1 MDAYFNFTE
10 RQKIKGDKI
19 MEKQNRLKSW
29 ALWASAAGLVF
40 LLLTKV
46 FGLNIDIQLWDEVLT
61 ALGTI
66 LVGFGILNN
75 PTNKSG
81 F

>member
-1 MDAYFNFTE
+1 
-10 RQKIKGDKI
+10 

-29 ALWASAAGLVF
+29 ALWASIAGLIF

-75 PTNKSG
+75 PTNKTG